1 MRRIPLV
8 TICLV
13 AGAFL
18 AGFFV
23 RPLYQKWTLPPPEGQ
38 FHPVTFSP
46 SPSPASTRTVVPVV
60 QAIEVEKIRQLA
72 GSEAKIRGRVYR
84 VGHSAK
90 SNTYFLN
97 FGPSRSAF
105 TAVIFESSL
114 EPFEKMELDPK
125 NYEGKNVELTGRIKD
140 HPEYGLEMILE
151 EPGQIKVLN

>member
-1 MRRIPLV
+1 LV
-8 TICLV
+8 V
-13 AGAFL
+13 GAFL

-46 SPSPASTRTVVPVV
+46 TPSPTSTRTAVPVV
-60 QAIEVEKIRQLA
+60 QVIEVERIRQLT

-105 TAVIFESSL
+105 TGVIFESSL
-114 EPFEKMELDPK
+114 ELFEKMKLDPK
-125 NYEGKNVELTGRIKD
+125 SYEGKDVELRGRIKD

-151 EPGQIKVLN
+151 EPGQIKVLD

>member
-1 MRRIPLV
+1 VRRIHFG
-8 TICLV
+8 IIFLV

-18 AGFFV
+18 VGFLTHL
-23 RPLYQKWTLPPPEGQ
+23 LYQRWTLSPQEGQ

-46 SPSPASTRTVVPVV
+46 APPPAPPVATTPIV

-72 GSEAKIRGRVYR
+72 GTQAKVRGRVYR
-84 VGHSAK
+84 VGRSAK

-97 FGPSRSAF
+97 FGPSRSSF

-114 EPFEKMELDPK
+114 GLFEKMKFRPES
-125 NYEGKNVELTGRIKD
+125 YEGKELELTGKIKD
-140 HPEYGLEMILE
+140 HPEYGLEMIIE

>member
-1 MRRIPLV
+1 MRRIPLG

-13 AGAFL
+13 VGAFL
-18 AGFFV
+18 AGFFI
-23 RPLYQKWTLPPPEGQ
+23 RPLSQRWISPPPEGQ

-46 SPSPASTRTVVPVV
+46 TPPPTSTRPPAPVV
-60 QAIEVEKIRQLA
+60 QAIELEKIRQLA

-105 TAVIFESSL
+105 TGVIFESSL
-114 EPFEKMELDPK
+114 ELFDKMKIDPK
-125 NYEGKNVELTGRIKD
+125 SYEGKDVELTGRIKD
-140 HPEYGLEMILE
+140 HPKYGLEIILD